1 MRENS
6 TINENTDNGGV
17 NAQSEAAA
25 EEVTADAQVSE
36 SDTVSEADEYDTS
49 EKGADDGF
57 FTGDGSDDGDD
68 FTGENFDDGDDFTGE
83 NSDGGE
89 DFTGGDF
96 DSGASDIDDDDFS
109 NDTRFDEIFD
119 EYSGTDEK
127 KLRKEA
133 AKRRR
138 QESIRN
144 FLRKAK
150 KPFFI
155 TLAALL
161 LIFIAFFV
169 YALNTIAPDR
179 IMKNVY
185 VEELD
190 VGGMTYDEAVAAI
203 STAYL
208 FDNTEISVV
217 NGENT
222 FTING
227 ADIGL
232 SAIPEQTA
240 DKAMSYGKTGN
251 FLQNGF
257 DAMKLI
263 FQSHVIVPAPQF
275 DTALLDAKL
284 GEFANT
290 VLGERKQHYV
300 ELGDDGMATIYSG
313 QTGYDG
319 NPEAAREAVIN
330 AVSNEQF
337 TNISVSFNSAP
348 PDDMTL
354 EAFDALVYKDPV
366 DARYEINGNNVS
378 VIPGDTGRYINKEE
392 AAPLLQNVYEGCEP
406 VKIPFYVSQPE
417 KTSAL
422 LNAKLFETTLATYST
437 SYGTSTSN
445 RCANIARAAS
455 LINGTVVAPGGVFS
469 FNDTVGRRTAANGFY
484 TATEYV
490 DGKSVEGI
498 GGGVCQVSST
508 LYSAVLCADM
518 SIVERLNHMMTV
530 GYVPLGQ
537 DATVSDGSVD
547 FKFKNSSD
555 YPVKISAR
563 TSGATITVSIIGG
576 AWEPPRDVKIVNNT
590 STVGENTVVH
600 STRYVYSN
608 GELVS
613 TDTLNTS
620 TYMPHKNQE

>member
-1 MRENS
+1 MQENNSVDENINSS
-6 TINENTDNGGV
+6 TENKQGEPTV
-17 NAQSEAAA
+17 L
-25 EEVTADAQVSE
+25 E
-36 SDTVSEADEYDTS
+36 SDANAPVIESNTQSASDEDVSDGEGSDIGGS
-49 EKGADDGF
+49 ADDGF
-57 FTGDGSDDGDD
+57 FDGEENEDADFEGSSDFEDD
-68 FTGENFDDGDDFTGE
+68 VEN
-83 NSDGGE
+83 
-89 DFTGGDF
+89 
-96 DSGASDIDDDDFS
+96 DIDEDDFS
-109 NDTRFDEIFD
+109 NDTRFDEVFD
-119 EYSGTDEK
+119 EYSGTDED

-133 AKRRR
+133 DKRRR
-138 QESIRN
+138 QENRRN

-155 TLAALL
+155 TLAAILAV
-161 LIFIAFFV
+161 FIGFFV
-169 YALNTIAPDR
+169 YSLTTISPDR

-190 VGGMTYDEAVAAI
+190 VGGMTYDEALNAI

-217 NGENT
+217 NGEQT

-232 SAIPEQTA
+232 SAIPEQTVE
-240 DKAMSYGKTGN
+240 KAMSYGKTGN
-251 FLQNGF
+251 FVQNGF

-263 FQSHVIVPAPQF
+263 FQSHVIIPAPQV

-284 GEFANT
+284 GEFGNM

-300 ELGDDGMATIYSG
+300 ELGDDSMATIYSG
-313 QTGYDG
+313 QTGYNGD
-319 NPEAAREAVIN
+319 PEAARQSVID
-330 AVSNEQF
+330 AISNEQF
-337 TNISVSFNSAP
+337 TAIPVSFESAP

-354 EAFDALVYKDPV
+354 EAFDALVYKEPV
-366 DARYEINGNNVS
+366 DARYEIDGNSVS
-378 VIPGDTGRYINKEE
+378 VVPGDTGRYINKDE

-406 VKIPFYVSQPE
+406 VKIPFYVSQPK
-417 KTSAL
+417 KTSAVL
-422 LNAKLFETTLATYST
+422 QAKLFEKTLASYST
-437 SYGTSTSN
+437 SYGSSTAN

-469 FNDTVGRRTAANGFY
+469 FNDTVGSRTSANGFY

-508 LYSAVLCADM
+508 LYSAVLYADL

-530 GYVPLGQ
+530 GYIPLGQ
-537 DATVSDGSVD
+537 DATVSDGGVD
-547 FKFKNSSD
+547 FRFKNTTD
-555 YPVKISAR
+555 YPVKISAY

-576 AWEPPRDVKIVNNT
+576 AWEPSRDVKIVNNT

-608 GELVS
+608 GELIS
-613 TDTLNTS
+613 TDTLNSS
-620 TYMPHKNQE
+620 TYMPHKQTE